1 MMQFVLPFL
10 INFGVNKAM
19 GMSTGKA
26 LGLAGVQAFAGPAA
40 SAGSAGA
47 TGASAMVGSEI
58 TALGT
63 QAATQGITQGG
74 IGGIVGNALTGGG
87 GLSSLTSGPAAQ
99 ALLMEGGKTLLS
111 SQLDKRYGIN
121 PMLTYGG
128 VTALQGGVGGL
139 GEGGKGFME
148 GAKGAFANPVT
159 GKPLM
164 APSVPG
170 KESSSLLG
178 LGKESGITGLGTG
191 ADIGLG
197 ITATSLLDSLG
208 KKGKPEDK
216 PTEKFN
222 VNYPNVKDI
231 VTNFN
236 IKDPVT
242 GQVSRLAIG
251 ETPEERFMKTGYQS
265 RFKDGG
271 LAKFNQG
278 ALVSML
284 PGKSVSDEKDPSIYK
299 RAYNFVTD
307 ETGNGDMEEDTML
320 AQLADGE
327 FVTTA
332 KAVLGAGIFQ
342 GAKPNDM
349 SSMRD
354 KGAKFFYEQ
363 QARFKRIYEMLEE
376 AKEKKEQA
384 A

>member
-26 LGLAGVQAFAGPAA
+26 LGLAGVQAFTGPA
-40 SAGSAGA
+40 GSG
-47 TGASAMVGSEI
+47 GGGIGGLVG
-58 TALGT
+58 
-63 QAATQGITQGG
+63 AATQGGAQM
-74 IGGIVGNALTGGG
+74 
-87 GLSSLTSGPAAQ
+87 SLANLGSIAGKD
-99 ALLMEGGKTLLS
+99 LLMEGGKTLLS
-111 SQLDKRYGIN
+111 AQLDKRYGIN

-128 VTALQGGVGGL
+128 ATALQGGIGGL
-139 GEGGKGFME
+139 GEGGKGFLE
-148 GAKGAFANPVT
+148 GAKGAFTNPVS

-164 APSVPG
+164 APG
-170 KESSSLLG
+170 TGEASSNLLG

-197 ITATSLLDSLG
+197 IGATTLLSG
-208 KKGKPEDK
+208 MGGGEEPKK
-216 PTEKFN
+216 TEEKVN
-222 VNYPNVKDI
+222 ENYPNVKDI

-242 GQVSRLAIG
+242 GQTSKLAIG
-251 ETPEERFMKTGYQS
+251 ETPEERFMKVGYTP
-265 RFKDGG
+265 RYKDGG
-271 LAKFNQG
+271 IAKFNQG

-284 PGKSVSDEKDPSIYK
+284 PGKSVSDEKDPSVYK

-307 ETGNGDMEEDTML
+307 ETGNGDMDEDTML

-342 GAKPNDM
+342 GAKPDDM
-349 SSMRD
+349 SGMRD

-376 AKEKKEQA
+376 AKQSKEQA

>member
-1 MMQFVLPFL
+1 MVPAFVLPFL

-26 LGLAGVQAFAGPAA
+26 LGLAGVQAFVPIPGAE
-40 SAGSAGA
+40 GS
-47 TGASAMVGSEI
+47 TGAFSGGAG
-58 TALGT
+58 
-63 QAATQGITQGG
+63 GG
-74 IGGIVGNALTGGG
+74 IGSIVGQALQGE
-87 GLSSLTSGPAAQ
+87 GLKTLGSSALQ
-99 ALLMEGGKTLLS
+99 KQLLMEGGKTLIS
-111 SQLDKRYGIN
+111 AQADKRYGIN

-128 VTALQGGVGGL
+128 LQGLQGGIGALGTEQGFTGGFQQALGFGGADATKAVTADTTTKVSTDAATKQAANTATKTGGL
-139 GEGGKGFME
+139 FGKGEGI
-148 GAKGAFANPVT
+148 
-159 GKPLM
+159 
-164 APSVPG
+164 
-170 KESSSLLG
+170 LG
-178 LGKESGITGLGTG
+178 YGTG
-191 ADIGLG
+191 ADIGAGLFG
-197 ITATSLLDSLG
+197 TTLLTGMGDKG
-208 KKGKPEDK
+208 GEEKK
-216 PTEKFN
+216 TEEKVN

-242 GQVSRLAIG
+242 GATSKLAIG
-251 ETPEERFMKTGYQS
+251 ETPEERFMKTGYTP
-265 RFKDGG
+265 RYKDGG
-271 LAKFNQG
+271 IAQFNQG

-307 ETGNGDMEEDTML
+307 ETGNGDMDEDTML

-342 GAKPNDM
+342 GAKPSDI

-376 AKEKKEQA
+376 AKQSKEQA

>member
-1 MMQFVLPFL
+1 
-10 INFGVNKAM
+10 M

-26 LGLAGVQAFAGPAA
+26 LGLAGVQAFTGPA
-40 SAGSAGA
+40 GSG
-47 TGASAMVGSEI
+47 GGGIGGLVG
-58 TALGT
+58 
-63 QAATQGITQGG
+63 AATQGGAQMT
-74 IGGIVGNALTGGG
+74 
-87 GLSSLTSGPAAQ
+87 AANLGSI
-99 ALLMEGGKTLLS
+99 AGKDLLMEGGKTLLS
-111 SQLDKRYGIN
+111 AQLDKRYGIN

-128 VTALQGGVGGL
+128 ATALQGGIGAIGT
-139 GEGGKGFME
+139 EQGFM
-148 GAKGAFANPVT
+148 GGVKGAFTNPVS

-170 KESSSLLG
+170 KETASVLG

-197 ITATSLLDSLG
+197 IGATSLLGGMGGEDEP
-208 KKGKPEDK
+208 KK
-216 PTEKFN
+216 TEEKVN
-222 VNYPNVKDI
+222 ENYPNVKDI

-242 GQVSRLAIG
+242 GQTSKLAIG
-251 ETPEERFMKTGYQS
+251 ETPEERFMKVGYTP
-265 RFKDGG
+265 RYKDGG
-271 LAKFNQG
+271 IAKFNQG

-307 ETGNGDMEEDTML
+307 ETGNGDMDEDTML

-342 GAKPNDM
+342 GAKPGDM
-349 SSMRD
+349 SGMRD

-376 AKEKKEQA
+376 AKQSKEQA

>member
-26 LGLAGVQAFAGPAA
+26 LGLAGVQAFTGPA
-40 SAGSAGA
+40 GSG
-47 TGASAMVGSEI
+47 GGGIGGLVG
-58 TALGT
+58 
-63 QAATQGITQGG
+63 AATQGGAQMT
-74 IGGIVGNALTGGG
+74 
-87 GLSSLTSGPAAQ
+87 AANLGSI
-99 ALLMEGGKTLLS
+99 AGKDLLMEGGKTLLS
-111 SQLDKRYGIN
+111 AQLDKRYGIN

-128 VTALQGGVGGL
+128 ATALQGGIGGL
-139 GEGGKGFME
+139 GEGGKGFLE
-148 GAKGAFANPVT
+148 GAKGSFTNPAT
-159 GKPLM
+159 GKPLISPAATT
-164 APSVPG
+164 APGAAKASEG
-170 KESSSLLG
+170 ILG
-178 LGKESGITGLGTG
+178 FGTG
-191 ADIGLG
+191 ADIGAG
-197 ITATSLLDSLG
+197 IAATTFLSGMGDKG
-208 KKGKPEDK
+208 GEEKK
-216 PTEKFN
+216 TEEKVN

-242 GQVSRLAIG
+242 GTTSKLAIG
-251 ETPEERFMKTGYQS
+251 ETPEERFMKVGYTP
-265 RFKDGG
+265 RYKDGG
-271 LAKFNQG
+271 IAKFNQG

-342 GAKPNDM
+342 GAKPSDIGG
-349 SSMRD
+349 MRD

-376 AKEKKEQA
+376 AKQSKEQA

>member
-26 LGLAGVQAFAGPAA
+26 LGLAGVQGFMPG
-40 SAGSAGA
+40 GG
-47 TGASAMVGSEI
+47 GVGG
-58 TALGT
+58 LVGT
-63 QAATQGITQGG
+63 ATQGGSAMSLA
-74 IGGIVGNALTGGG
+74 N
-87 GLSSLTSGPAAQ
+87 LSNIAPQ
-99 ALLMEGGKTLLS
+99 QLLMEGGKTLLS
-111 SQLDKRYGIN
+111 AQLDKRYGIN

-128 VTALQGGVGGL
+128 ASALQGGIGALGTEEGFLGGAKKAIGL
-139 GEGGKGFME
+139 GGGNT
-148 GAKGAFANPVT
+148 AKATTDAAKNT
-159 GKPLM
+159 
-164 APSVPG
+164 
-170 KESSSLLG
+170 SLLG

-197 ITATSLLDSLG
+197 IGATSFLSG
-208 KKGKPEDK
+208 MGGEEEPQK
-216 PTEKFN
+216 TEEKVN
-222 VNYPNVKDI
+222 ENYPNVKDI

-242 GQVSRLAIG
+242 GQTSKLAIG
-251 ETPEERFMKTGYQS
+251 ETPEERFMKVGYTP
-265 RFKDGG
+265 RYKDGG
-271 LAKFNQG
+271 IAKFNQG

-342 GAKPNDM
+342 GAKPSDIGG
-349 SSMRD
+349 MRD

-376 AKEKKEQA
+376 AKRSKEQA